1 MSDKCVSVFAGNLR
15 DEDELY
21 DYTEFRFNEDAPDDD
36 EYDGYECVCCKDFG
50 IDLAEVDED
59 FVEVIWKD
67 GQHDLYKL
75 LEGCSYLESFK
86 NEIVNETDDD
96 KMYNSAVLFYN
107 YNYGGKKGTEKAG
120 FTYLGTYA
128 YEE

>member
-15 DEDELY
+15 DED
-21 DYTEFRFNEDAPDDD
+21 D
-36 EYDGYECVCCKDFG
+36 
-50 IDLAEVDED
+50 
-59 FVEVIWKD
+59 
-67 GQHDLYKL
+67 KL